1 MRAKGMIAL
10 AGLDAEKDIT
20 SVQISDQTMQLQAL
34 VSNAVQI
41 TALSPP

>member
-1 MRAKGMIAL
+1 MIAL